1 MKNTDCRLN
10 SINDFNELG
19 ETILH
24 FVRQDTTQIV
34 TTMDVADAE
43 LWVARMQHAIVKFK
57 EAERKPSAKKDVPG
71 RN

>member
-24 FVRQDTTQIV
+24 FVRQDATQII
-34 TTMDVADAE
+34 TTMDLADAK
-43 LWVARMQHAIVKFK
+43 LWVARMGHAILKF
-57 EAERKPSAKKDVPG
+57 EEGSNGKKNVSG

>member
-1 MKNTDCRLN
+1 MKNTDLRLN

-19 ETILH
+19 ETVLH

-34 TTMDVADAE
+34 LTMDVADAE
-43 LWVARMQHAIVKFK
+43 LWVARMQHAIVKFEEGK
-57 EAERKPSAKKDVPG
+57 NAKKNVSS

>member
-24 FVRQDTTQIV
+24 FVRQDATQLV
-34 TTMDVADAE
+34 VTMDVGQAKVWRARLDHAILKFEEADA
-43 LWVARMQHAIVKFK
+43 
-57 EAERKPSAKKDVPG
+57 
-71 RN
+71 

>member
-24 FVRQDTTQIV
+24 FVRQDGTQV
-34 TTMDVADAE
+34 VVTMDLADAK
-43 LWVARMQHAIVKFK
+43 LWRARMKHMIAKF
-57 EAERKPSAKKDVPG
+57 EEPHAKKDVPS